1 MNRITATRVI
11 AALCTALLLL
21 AAVTAATPAPAP
33 VWQPVWVTALQR
45 PGDSFAPN
53 WSGVGFGNQTV
64 RQMIRTSTGG
74 SVLRLRLS
82 NSFGTRALAVT
93 GATIARSAGGAA
105 IHPDSLRHLT
115 IGGSPGFRIEP
126 GADAVT
132 DSIDMPVRALET
144 LTVTLYFAD
153 ATGPATFHAQAQNNS
168 YLAWDD
174 HRADASGNAF
184 TVNSSSWYYLSA
196 LEIEQAWPSRSGIA
210 LFGDSFTE
218 GVGSTYDAHRSY
230 PDQLAEGFAAQGE
243 SRPVLNLG
251 IGGNCLTA
259 DSRWLGDSGLSRF
272 RRDVLD
278 RPGIGT
284 VVILEGINDIWLD
297 GASMALG
304 APVQGATAEQLI
316 AAHRTL
322 IEQARDAGLR
332 VIGATIL
339 PAGGSAF
346 GGGDRARYADHDRVR
361 KAVNTWI
368 LTSGE
373 YDAVADSAI
382 ALADPAD
389 HDRLAPAFDSGD
401 HLHPNDAGYTA
412 LAAVV
417 AAALR

>member
-1 MNRITATRVI
+1 MNRITVPRVV
-11 AALCTALLLL
+11 AALCTALLVL
-21 AAVTAATPAPAP
+21 AAVTAAAPAVAP
-33 VWQPVWVTALQR
+33 GWQPVWVTALQR

-64 RQMIRTSTGG
+64 RQMIRVSTSG
-74 SVLRLRLS
+74 SVIRLRLS
-82 NSFGTRALAVT
+82 NSFGARGLAVT

-105 IHPDSLRHLT
+105 IHPDSLRPLM
-115 IGGSPGFRIEP
+115 IDGRPEFRIEA

-132 DSIDMPVRALET
+132 DSVDMPVQALET

-184 TVNSSSWYYLSA
+184 TVNSSSWYYLAA
-196 LEIEQAWPSRSGIA
+196 LEVEQARPNRSGIA

-230 PDQLAEGFAAQGE
+230 PDRLAEDFAAQGE

-251 IGGNCLTA
+251 IGGNCLTV

-278 RPGIGT
+278 QPGIGT

-297 GASMALG
+297 GGTMALG
-304 APVQGATAEQLI
+304 APVQGVTAEQLI
-316 AAHRTL
+316 DAHRAL
-322 IEQARDAGLR
+322 IRQARDAGLR

-346 GGGDRARYADHDRVR
+346 GGGDRARYAAHDSVR
-361 KAVNTWI
+361 KAVNQWI

-373 YDAVADSAI
+373 YDAVADPAL

-417 AAALR
+417 AVALR